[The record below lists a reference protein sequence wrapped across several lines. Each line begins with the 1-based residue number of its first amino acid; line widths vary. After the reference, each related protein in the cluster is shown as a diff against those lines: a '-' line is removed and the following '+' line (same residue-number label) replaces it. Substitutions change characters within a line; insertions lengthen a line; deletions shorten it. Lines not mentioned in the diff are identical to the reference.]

1 MGNFTKQ
8 ASGAL
13 VAFMTESTLSF
24 KDAAQAA
31 DDYMTIFNKMDWKQM
46 QVAFAVAGDDM
57 VNAMTEASE
66 KIINQPL
73 AEQRD
78 ELKKL
83 IKKIGET
90 EILKIKKNLLNKNL
104 VFKIA

>member
-1 MGNFTKQ
+1 MGFEATKVGVTVNKFYGAISNTVSALSYMGNFTKQ

-57 VNAMTEASE
+57 ARWS
-66 KIINQPL
+66 
-73 AEQRD
+73 
-78 ELKKL
+78 
-83 IKKIGET
+83 
-90 EILKIKKNLLNKNL
+90 
-104 VFKIA
+104 